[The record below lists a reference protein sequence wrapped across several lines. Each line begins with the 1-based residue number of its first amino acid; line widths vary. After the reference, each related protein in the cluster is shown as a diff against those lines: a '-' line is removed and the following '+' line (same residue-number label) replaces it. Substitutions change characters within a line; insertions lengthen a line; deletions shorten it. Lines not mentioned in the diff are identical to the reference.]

1 MRHIAGMHD
10 HRGCRLYPVD
20 RRNRRAQIGGR
31 IEPLVREAAGL
42 LDMCIGDLYDDHCGA
57 LPLCPCRSSS
67 GAQWWM
73 NLLIA
78 VAYRTAYL
86 ASNPIIGLSGG

>member
-31 IEPLVREAAGL
+31 IEPLVRKAAGSSICVSVICT
-42 LDMCIGDLYDDHCGA
+42 MIIA
-57 LPLCPCRSSS
+57 ARSLS
-67 GAQWWM
+67 APVEVP
-73 NLLIA
+73 A
-78 VAYRTAYL
+78 VH
-86 ASNPIIGLSGG
+86 GGG